1 MKALFLSTL
10 TALLAVSLGS
20 LHAQEEDPTAK
31 MRDQLRSTMLELRKA
46 QTEIANAQAQAAAAD
61 MKVKGLEESIT
72 QLEARNAQLV
82 KQSNEDKASAE
93 ESIATLN
100 KKLAER
106 EVRIT
111 QFEEALAKWKDGYQK
126 AAEIART
133 KESER
138 ANLASEAIV
147 LNRTIA
153 DRERKNINLYNTA
166 LEILDRLENY
176 SLGKALGAREPFIG
190 TQRVKVENMVQ
201 EYKDKIIDNRIAAP
215 SPKP

>member
-1 MKALFLSTL
+1 
-10 TALLAVSLGS
+10 
-20 LHAQEEDPTAK
+20 
-31 MRDQLRSTMLELRKA
+31 
-46 QTEIANAQAQAAAAD
+46 

-138 ANLASEAIV
+138 ATLASEAIV

-153 DRERKNINLYNTA
+153 ERKNINLYNTA